1 MRVYWLT
8 ALPLAGSA
16 VAFLLPR
23 RLRLY
28 TAALALVTTLACA
41 RLALLMPLDNSIWF
55 LGQQWML
62 DQAGQSL
69 LAFLYVAT
77 AIIIAVAVVAE
88 QAEWFSPPVLAS
100 CGLLS
105 AAVVLRS
112 ALLSFMLLPAAL
124 LVLPLG
130 TLPSSRGAVRGA
142 TRFLIWVALP
152 ILCIPVA
159 ITMLQ
164 RGAPTPEQPG
174 LTELSAWLVVPPAIM
189 WWTLFPFDG
198 TTRLW
203 SRDQLS
209 VTSAFLWTVK
219 DWVIVY
225 LLLALWR
232 QYPLLYTQDVAGVL
246 SIAGLGTAVFSG
258 SLAFAQSNLSAVL
271 ACAAVSE
278 LGIAVQGISAGSVD
292 GVAGGLFLLLSRS
305 AAVLLASSALAA
317 TGSAF
322 ARDAE
327 SNASSYRWRRVI
339 VWVGLAVGIL
349 AMAGLP
355 PLGGFSAR
363 RQIYA
368 ALQPENRY
376 LLLAWLSATAGIV
389 LGLVR
394 TGWSLWHAKAA
405 PSSEPLHDLPVV
417 LVLCLLLLCLWI
429 GLRPQATVRL
439 LSELFRDLL
448 PLT

>member
-1 MRVYWLT
+1 MKLYWLT
-8 ALPLAGSA
+8 ALPLAGSV

-28 TAALALVTTLACA
+28 IAALGVVTALACA
-41 RLALLMPLDNSIWF
+41 RLALLMPLDKSTLF

-62 DQAGQSL
+62 DRAGQSL
-69 LAFLYVAT
+69 LAFVYVAT
-77 AIIIAVAVVAE
+77 ALMIAVAVVAQ

-105 AAVVLRS
+105 AAVVMRS

-124 LVLPLG
+124 LVLPLS
-130 TLPSSRGAVRGA
+130 TPPSSGRAVRGA
-142 TRFLIWVALP
+142 ARFLIWVALP

-164 RGAPTPEQPG
+164 RGALTPDQPG
-174 LTELSAWLVVPPAIM
+174 LAELSAWLVVPPVIM

-209 VTSAFLWTVK
+209 VTAAFLWIAK

-232 QYPLLYTQDVAGVL
+232 QYPLLHTQDVAGVL
-246 SIAGLGTAVFSG
+246 RIAGLTTAVISG

-271 ACAAVSE
+271 ACAALSE

-292 GVAGGLFLLLSRS
+292 GVLGGLFLLLSRS
-305 AAVLLASSALAA
+305 AAVLLASSALA
-317 TGSAF
+317 TMRSAF
-322 ARDAE
+322 ARDAA
-327 SNASSYRWRRVI
+327 SNASPYRWRSVI
-339 VWVGLAVGIL
+339 VLVGLAVGVL

-363 RQIYA
+363 QQIYA
-368 ALQPENRY
+368 ALQPENRS

-394 TGWSLWHAKAA
+394 TGWSLWYAEAE
-405 PSSEPLHDLPVV
+405 PSSEPLHDLPVL

-429 GLRPQATVRL
+429 GLRPQATARL
-439 LSELFRDLL
+439 LSDLFRDLL
-448 PLT
+448 PPT